1 MTEAR
6 EVRINR
12 RKTYFI
18 EKSFQARFITK
29 FCMIVIAGGL
39 LTIGILYFLSMR
51 STTVVIVNS
60 EVVVK
65 ATADFLLPILIQT
78 VIVVMILVSIATIIV
93 TLFVSHKIAGPL
105 YRLKKAMHDLAEG
118 DFSTEINLRK
128 LDQLKD
134 IAQEFNNMAK
144 KLKERLSH

>member
-1 MTEAR
+1 MTETR
-6 EVRINR
+6 EVGINK

-18 EKSFQARFITK
+18 EKSFQAKFITK
-29 FCMIVIAGGL
+29 FCMLVIAGVL
-39 LTIGILYFLSMR
+39 LTMGILYFLSMR

-65 ATADFLLPILIQT
+65 TTADFLLPILIQT
-78 VIVVMILVSIATIIV
+78 VVVVMILVSIATIMM
-93 TLFVSHKIAGPL
+93 TLFISHKIAGPL
-105 YRLKKAMHDLAEG
+105 YRLKKAMRDLGEG

-134 IAQEFNNMAK
+134 IAQEFNNMAG
-144 KLKERLSH
+144 KLKEKLSR